1 WSQINLSYEDASNLN
16 KAFEN
21 IDLNKQV
28 ILEDGRKVDFFEAY
42 PSYFFWIKNST
53 EGAKFQKNNLGQVWG
68 MIPDEFRGKDKWSK
82 ITLSYED
89 ASNLNKAF
97 EGIKLKDKLDGDRAQ
112 FFKDYQSYF
121 FWIKNSKEGKKFQ
134 KNHLGHVWGM
144 IPDEFKNEWSKI
156 TLSYED
162 ASNLNKAFEKI
173 DLKKKVRLEDGRE
186 FDFFEAYPSYFFWI
200 KQSEEGKTFQ
210 KNHLG
215 HVWGMIPEEFRKV
228 WSKIDLSYQDAS
240 NLNKAFEGI
249 KLKDKLEEEKDQ
261 FFAAYQS
268 YFFWFKDAPKAEDLK
283 KNNLGHVWDMI
294 PDEFREE
301 WSTINLSYEE
311 AETIHDQILV
321 DAITWQIDDNKA
333 HMKLY
338 LDTNLN
344 FAFYWALIPSDLR
357 EKYNLEYYSPG
368 KVVYNRIHID
378 SKQEFAVLRVFEEV
392 LGYQPEEGVNFQVQV
407 DENTKHTFD
416 FKIDYQVDGQDAVY
430 FFEWH
435 PVVVSFNGGRNDA
448 FSLGNYDTLLE
459 MYMEEGQSK
468 STLKYAQ
475 DLCEQKYHDDRWELL
490 TNETANNYSGNLK
503 CATSHNH
510 KKNLKTLY
518 DFLKELKP
526 ELEMSFDN
534 LRTMFGGYLKE
545 ALAYE

>member
-1 WSQINLSYEDASNLN
+1 
-16 KAFEN
+16 
-21 IDLNKQV
+21 
-28 ILEDGRKVDFFEAY
+28 
-42 PSYFFWIKNST
+42 
-53 EGAKFQKNNLGQVWG
+53 
-68 MIPDEFRGKDKWSK
+68 
-82 ITLSYED
+82 
-89 ASNLNKAF
+89 
-97 EGIKLKDKLDGDRAQ
+97 
-112 FFKDYQSYF
+112 
-121 FWIKNSKEGKKFQ
+121 
-134 KNHLGHVWGM
+134 
-144 IPDEFKNEWSKI
+144 
-156 TLSYED
+156 
-162 ASNLNKAFEKI
+162 
-173 DLKKKVRLEDGRE
+173 
-186 FDFFEAYPSYFFWI
+186 
-200 KQSEEGKTFQ
+200 
-210 KNHLG
+210 
-215 HVWGMIPEEFRKV
+215 
-228 WSKIDLSYQDAS
+228 
-240 NLNKAFEGI
+240 
-249 KLKDKLEEEKDQ
+249 
-261 FFAAYQS
+261 
-268 YFFWFKDAPKAEDLK
+268 
-283 KNNLGHVWDMI
+283 MI

-311 AETIHDQILV
+311 AETIHKQILA
-321 DAITWQIDDNKA
+321 DAMTWQTDDNKA

-407 DENTKHTFD
+407 DDNTKHTFD
-416 FKIDYQVDGQDAVY
+416 FKIDYQVDGEDAVY